1 MIMDRLERFRCYQ
14 RSVPELWD
22 AVRFVERVQKEQLPP
37 GKYPVG
43 KGFAFVQEGNTRSF
57 EEADFEVHRNYLDVQ
72 ILLDGLRETSVQDKI
87 RPVSLQ
93 HGCKESVQ
101 IANRFRGATICC
113 PEVDE
118 ALDLLLS
125 EIIYILVIDHP
136 KGSIEHVLVSNKR

>member
-22 AVRFVERVQKEQLPP
+22 AVRFAERVQKEQLPP

-72 ILLDGLRETSVQDKI
+72 ILLNGSEMWEYADRADLAVKTPYDPEADIEWLS
-87 RPVSLQ
+87 
-93 HGCKESVQ
+93 GCG
-101 IANRFRGATICC
+101 NRIQMKPGMF
-113 PEVDE
+113 
-118 ALDLLLS
+118 
-125 EIIYILVIDHP
+125 
-136 KGSIEHVLVSNKR
+136 